1 MAMSEEVVIPS
12 TPECIPSWDY
22 ESLMVGENPNAVK
35 IWPNITEVIGTV
47 GMENLASLVSNSSS
61 FFNLT
66 KGI

>member
-1 MAMSEEVVIPS
+1 MAMSEELNPT
-12 TPECIPSWDY
+12 TPECIPSWYY
-22 ESLMVGENPNAVK
+22 ESLMVGENLNAVK
-35 IWPNITEVIGTV
+35 IWPNITKVIGTV